1 LSSLVPSCRGWFLS
15 LVVCFIVDV
24 DHESAP
30 LGLVKTVI
38 DEGRVLWG
46 GDEALDYLR
55 RRYLVYLDANDMEE
69 LISLP

>member
-1 LSSLVPSCRGWFLS
+1 M
-15 LVVCFIVDV
+15 DV